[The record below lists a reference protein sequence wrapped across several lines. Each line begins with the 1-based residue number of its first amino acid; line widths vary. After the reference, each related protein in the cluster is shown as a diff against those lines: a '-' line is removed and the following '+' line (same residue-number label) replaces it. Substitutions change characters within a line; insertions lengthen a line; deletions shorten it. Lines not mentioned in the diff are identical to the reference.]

1 MLALLQRV
9 ASARVAVAG
18 KEIAAIAAG
27 LAVLLCVVEG
37 DDERDADLL
46 AAKVARLRI
55 FADDAGKM
63 NRAVGEAGG
72 AVLLVSQFTLAAD
85 ARCGNRPSFSHA
97 TAPDHAQ
104 KLLARFAANLEQEGL
119 TVKQGVFGADMDVH
133 LHNQGPGDHAARQPR
148 AARRLIR

>member
-18 KEIAAIAAG
+18 KEIAAIEAG

-85 ARCGNRPSFSHA
+85 VRRGNRPSFAHA
-97 TAPDHAQ
+97 AAPEQAQ

-133 LHNQGPGDHAARQPR
+133 LHNQGPVTMQLDSR
-148 AARRLIR
+148 ALRGA

>member
-18 KEIAAIAAG
+18 KEIAAIEAG
-27 LAVLLCVVEG
+27 LAVLLCVVDG
-37 DDERDADLL
+37 DDEKDADLL
-46 AAKVARLRI
+46 AAKVAKLRI

-72 AVLLVSQFTLAAD
+72 AILLVSQFTLAAD
-85 ARCGNRPSFSHA
+85 ARRGNRPSFA
-97 TAPDHAQ
+97 NAAAPEQAQ

-119 TVKQGVFGADMDVH
+119 TVKQGMFGADMDVH
-133 LHNQGPGDHAARQPR
+133 LHNQGPVTMQLDSRELRGT
-148 AARRLIR
+148 

>member
-46 AAKVARLRI
+46 AAKVARLRV

-85 ARCGNRPSFSHA
+85 ARRGNRPSFA
-97 TAPDHAQ
+97 NAAAPDHAQ

-133 LHNQGPGDHAARQPR
+133 LHNQGPVTMQLDSR
-148 AARRLIR
+148 ALRGA

>member
-18 KEIAAIAAG
+18 KEIAAIEAG
-27 LAVLLCVVEG
+27 LAVLLCVVDG
-37 DDERDADLL
+37 DDEKDADLL
-46 AAKVARLRI
+46 AAKVAKLRI

-72 AVLLVSQFTLAAD
+72 AILLVSQFTLAAD
-85 ARCGNRPSFSHA
+85 ARRGNRPSFA
-97 TAPDHAQ
+97 NAAPPEQAQ

-119 TVKQGVFGADMDVH
+119 TGKQGMFGADMDVH
-133 LHNQGPGDHAARQPR
+133 LQNQGPVTMQLDSRELRGT
-148 AARRLIR
+148 

>member
-18 KEIAAIAAG
+18 AEVAAIEAG
-27 LAVLLCVVEG
+27 LAVLLCVVDG
-37 DDERDADLL
+37 DDEQDADLL

-72 AVLLVSQFTLAAD
+72 AILLVSQFTLAAD
-85 ARCGNRPSFSHA
+85 ARRGNRPSFA
-97 TAPDHAQ
+97 NAAPPKQAQ

-119 TVKQGVFGADMDVH
+119 EVKQGVFGADMDVH
-133 LHNQGPGDHAARQPR
+133 LHNQGPVTMQLDSR
-148 AARRLIR
+148 ALRGA

>member
-18 KEIAAIAAG
+18 KEVAGIEAG
-27 LAVLLCVVEG
+27 LLVLLCVVEG
-37 DDERDADLL
+37 DDEKDADLL

-72 AVLLVSQFTLAAD
+72 AILLVSQFTLAAD
-85 ARCGNRPSFSHA
+85 ARRGNRPSFA
-97 TAPDHAQ
+97 RAAPPEQAQ
-104 KLLARFAANLEQEGL
+104 QLLARFAANLEQEGL

-133 LHNQGPGDHAARQPR
+133 LHNQGPVTMQLDSRELRGA
-148 AARRLIR
+148 

>member
-18 KEIAAIAAG
+18 KEIAAIEAG
-27 LAVLLCVVEG
+27 LAVLLCVVAG

-46 AAKVARLRI
+46 AAKVAKLRI

-63 NRAVGEAGG
+63 NLSVREAGG
-72 AVLLVSQFTLAAD
+72 AILLVSQFTLAAD
-85 ARCGNRPSFSHA
+85 ARRGNRPSFA
-97 TAPDHAQ
+97 NAAPPEQAQ

-119 TVKQGVFGADMDVH
+119 TVKQGMFGADMDVH
-133 LHNQGPGDHAARQPR
+133 LHNQGPVTMQLDSRELRGA
-148 AARRLIR
+148 

>member
-85 ARCGNRPSFSHA
+85 VRRGNRPSFANSA
-97 TAPDHAQ
+97 APDHAQ

-133 LHNQGPGDHAARQPR
+133 LHNQGPVTMQLDSRELRGA
-148 AARRLIR
+148 